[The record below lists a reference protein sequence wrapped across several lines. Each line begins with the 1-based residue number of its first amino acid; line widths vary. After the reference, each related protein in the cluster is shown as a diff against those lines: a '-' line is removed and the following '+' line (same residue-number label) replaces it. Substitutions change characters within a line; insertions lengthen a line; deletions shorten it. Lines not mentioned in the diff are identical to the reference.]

1 MLRKAH
7 GRAAAL
13 GRTLVVETP
22 PADELGIGTPAE
34 PSGRLAA
41 VARTASGQV
50 ASREA
55 AAELGRAGARRRAE
69 IKAASLAMLH
79 GFGLEP
85 DSVPPELLPY
95 LDHAEDWCAAEVAR
109 VAREVGGGVASP
121 SVAALVQQAG
131 LALAHSRHA
140 TAEGRHADA
149 VRYGQEVRANILAGH
164 HLAALESK
172 ARGASQASSEAW

>member
-1 MLRKAH
+1 MALRTAHGNSRKH
-7 GRAAAL
+7 GRA
-13 GRTLVVETP
+13 LVVETP
-22 PADELGIGTPAE
+22 GASELTVGAVSPPLPADPREGFAPLPKGDPYTHAV
-34 PSGRLAA
+34 LARA
-41 VARTASGQV
+41 
-50 ASREA
+50 REA
-55 AAELGRAGARRRAE
+55 
-69 IKAASLAMLH
+69 KAAKRVSELAMLH

-85 DSVPPELLPY
+85 GAVPPELLPY